1 MSAAPDAD
9 SASTSPVAARKRVGR
24 TSLEVSALGL
34 GCAGLGGLYRDVR
47 EADAR
52 ETIDAAWEAGIR
64 LFDTAPYYGYTKSE
78 HYVGAALR
86 ERERDAF
93 VISTKA
99 GRIMRPDR
107 GPAARASRDGWA
119 HPLAFEPVYDYTYDG
134 IMRSFEDSAQRLG
147 VAHIDILLVHDIG
160 ALTHGAQ
167 SAHYW
172 RQLSEGGFRALDA
185 LRASGAVRA
194 VGLGVNEADAVLD
207 AMREFEIDCAL
218 LAGRYT
224 LLEQQTLDTL
234 LPECERRGVSML
246 IGGVFNSGILARG
259 VRHLRDGTERADGV
273 TNAASALKFNYGEA
287 PAEVIGRVARIE
299 AVCDRYGV
307 ALPSAALRFPCAH
320 GAVASV
326 LTGASSAAELRQNV
340 GAFTAPIPAAFWEAL
355 RAEELLDP
363 RAPTPS
369 D

>member
-1 MSAAPDAD
+1 MSAGAD
-9 SASTSPVAARKRVGR
+9 LASASSSAVVARRRIGR
-24 TSLEVSALGL
+24 SSLEVSALGL
-34 GCAGLGGLYRDVR
+34 GCAGLGGLYRDIR

-52 ETIDAAWEAGIR
+52 ATIDAAWEAGIR
-64 LFDTAPYYGYTKSE
+64 FFDTAPYYGYTKSE
-78 HYVGAALR
+78 RYVGAALR

-93 VISTKA
+93 VVSTKA
-99 GRIMRPDR
+99 GRIMRPNR

-119 HPLAFEPVYDYTYDG
+119 HPLPFEPVYDYTYDG
-134 IMRSFEDSAQRLG
+134 IMRSFEDSLQRLG
-147 VAHIDILLVHDIG
+147 IAHIDILLVHDIG

-194 VGLGVNEADAVLD
+194 VGLGVNEADVVVD
-207 AMREFEIDCAL
+207 AMHEFEIDCAL

-234 LPECERRGVSML
+234 LPECERRAVSML

-259 VRHLRDGTERADGV
+259 VRHLRDQPGSAGSAGS
-273 TNAASALKFNYGEA
+273 AASALKFNYGEA
-287 PAEVIGRVARIE
+287 PTEVIERVARIE
-299 AVCDRYGV
+299 AVCDRYAV
-307 ALPSAALRFPCAH
+307 ALPSAALRFPYAH
-320 GAVASV
+320 GAVAGV
-326 LTGASSAAELRQNV
+326 LTGASSVDELRQNIE
-340 GAFTAPIPAAFWEAL
+340 AFTAPIPAAFWEAL
-355 RAEELLDP
+355 RAEGLLDS

>member
-1 MSAAPDAD
+1 MSAGAGANC
-9 SASTSPVAARKRVGR
+9 TVAARRCVGR
-24 TSLEVSALGL
+24 SSLEVSALGL

-52 ETIDAAWEAGIR
+52 ATIDAAWEAGIR
-64 LFDTAPYYGYTKSE
+64 FFDTAPYYGYTKSE
-78 HYVGAALR
+78 RYVGAALR

-93 VISTKA
+93 VVSTKA
-99 GRIMRPDR
+99 GRIMRPNR

-119 HPLAFEPVYDYTYDG
+119 HPLPFEPVYDYTYDG
-134 IMRSFEDSAQRLG
+134 IMRSFEDSLQRLG
-147 VAHIDILLVHDIG
+147 IAHIDILLVHDIG

-194 VGLGVNEADAVLD
+194 VGLGVNEADAVAD

-224 LLEQQTLDTL
+224 LLEQQTLDML

-259 VRHLRDGTERADGV
+259 VRHLRHQPGSAGS
-273 TNAASALKFNYGEA
+273 AASALKFNYGEA
-287 PAEVIGRVARIE
+287 PVEVVERVARIE
-299 AVCDRYGV
+299 AVCDRYAV
-307 ALPSAALRFPCAH
+307 ALPSAALRFPYAH
-320 GAVASV
+320 AAVASI
-326 LTGASSAAELRQNV
+326 LTGASSVDELRQNIE
-340 GAFTAPIPAAFWEAL
+340 AFTAPIPAAFWEAL
-355 RAEELLDP
+355 RTEGLLDS

>member
-1 MSAAPDAD
+1 MSAEVDLT
-9 SASTSPVAARKRVGR
+9 SASSSAAVARRRIGR
-24 TSLEVSALGL
+24 SSLEVSALGL
-34 GCAGLGGLYRDVR
+34 GCAGLGGLYRDIR

-52 ETIDAAWEAGIR
+52 ATIDAAWEAGIR
-64 LFDTAPYYGYTKSE
+64 FFDTAPYYGYTKSE
-78 HYVGAALR
+78 RFVGAALR

-99 GRIMRPDR
+99 GRIMRPNR

-119 HPLAFEPVYDYTYDG
+119 HPLPFEPVYDYTYDG
-134 IMRSFEDSAQRLG
+134 IMRSFEDSLQRLG
-147 VAHIDILLVHDIG
+147 IAHIDILLVHDIG

-194 VGLGVNEADAVLD
+194 VGLGVNEADAVAD

-234 LPECERRGVSML
+234 LPECERRAVSML

-259 VRHLRDGTERADGV
+259 VRHLRDQPASPGSPGS
-273 TNAASALKFNYGEA
+273 AASALKFNYGEA
-287 PAEVIGRVARIE
+287 PAEVIERVARIE
-299 AVCDRYGV
+299 AVCDRYAV
-307 ALPSAALRFPCAH
+307 ALPSAALRFPYAH
-320 GAVASV
+320 RAVASV
-326 LTGASSAAELRQNV
+326 LTGASSVDELRQNIE
-340 GAFTAPIPAAFWEAL
+340 AFTAPIPAAFWQAL
-355 RAEELLDP
+355 RAEGLLDP

-369 D
+369 V

>member
-1 MSAAPDAD
+1 MSAGAD
-9 SASTSPVAARKRVGR
+9 LASASSSAVVARRRIGR
-24 TSLEVSALGL
+24 SSLEVSALGL
-34 GCAGLGGLYRDVR
+34 GCAGLGGLYRDIR
-47 EADAR
+47 EADAHA
-52 ETIDAAWEAGIR
+52 TIDAAWEAGIR
-64 LFDTAPYYGYTKSE
+64 FFDTAPYYGYTKSE
-78 HYVGAALR
+78 RYVGAALR

-99 GRIMRPDR
+99 GRIMRPNR

-119 HPLAFEPVYDYTYDG
+119 HPLPFEPVYDYTYDG
-134 IMRSFEDSAQRLG
+134 IMRSFEDSLQRLG
-147 VAHIDILLVHDIG
+147 IAHIDILLVHDIG

-194 VGLGVNEADAVLD
+194 VGLGVNEADVVVD
-207 AMREFEIDCAL
+207 AMHEFEIDCAL

-234 LPECERRGVSML
+234 LPECERCAVSML

-259 VRHLRDGTERADGV
+259 VRHLRDQPGSAGSAGS
-273 TNAASALKFNYGEA
+273 AASALKFNYGEA
-287 PAEVIGRVARIE
+287 PTEVIERVARIE
-299 AVCDRYGV
+299 AVCDRYAV
-307 ALPSAALRFPCAH
+307 ALPSAALRFPYAH
-320 GAVASV
+320 GTVASV
-326 LTGASSAAELRQNV
+326 LTGASSVDELRQNIE
-340 GAFTAPIPAAFWEAL
+340 AFTAPIPAAFWEAL
-355 RAEELLDP
+355 RAEGLLDS

>member
-1 MSAAPDAD
+1 MSAEVDLT
-9 SASTSPVAARKRVGR
+9 SASSSAAVARRRIGR
-24 TSLEVSALGL
+24 SSLEVSALGL
-34 GCAGLGGLYRDVR
+34 GCAGLGGLYRDIR

-52 ETIDAAWEAGIR
+52 ATIDAAWEAGIR
-64 LFDTAPYYGYTKSE
+64 FFDTAPYYGYTKSE
-78 HYVGAALR
+78 RFVGAALR

-99 GRIMRPDR
+99 GRIMRPNR

-119 HPLAFEPVYDYTYDG
+119 HPLPFEPVYDYTYDG
-134 IMRSFEDSAQRLG
+134 IMRSFEDSLQRLG
-147 VAHIDILLVHDIG
+147 IAHIDILLVHDIG

-194 VGLGVNEADAVLD
+194 VGLGVNEADAVAD

-234 LPECERRGVSML
+234 LPECERRAVSML

-259 VRHLRDGTERADGV
+259 VRHLRDQPASPGSPGS
-273 TNAASALKFNYGEA
+273 AASALKFNYGEA
-287 PAEVIGRVARIE
+287 PAEVIERVARIE
-299 AVCDRYGV
+299 AVCDRYVV
-307 ALPSAALRFPCAH
+307 ALPSAALRFPYAH
-320 GAVASV
+320 RAVASV
-326 LTGASSAAELRQNV
+326 LTGASSVDELRQNIE
-340 GAFTAPIPAAFWEAL
+340 AFTAPIPAAFWQAL
-355 RAEELLDP
+355 RAEGLLDP

-369 D
+369 V